1 MKQCTKE
8 RKTRRSTSSF
18 KELRDDEARGHIT
31 NLRLSRHKRGAS
43 VFWRV
48 QGEVR
53 RHSHEGNSEKLL
65 RGGGLFEMPR

>member
-31 NLRLSRHKRGAS
+31 NLRLSQHKRGAS
-43 VFWRV
+43 LFWRV

-53 RHSHEGNSEKLL
+53 RHSHEGNSEKIL